1 MKKTL
6 LISFLLF
13 TFTLL
18 SAQEKVILTFPENEN
33 WGILSENNVNEM
45 YFQEY
50 IQAGEDGENWSKLV
64 NILSFES
71 GDMAVD
77 VAMDIMFLE
86 VLKTAPESK
95 LTFID
100 KKEGSWILFTIESPS
115 YIDDEN
121 YSESQLWYISIRK
134 TYMHIIFIAVKKDKI
149 SKKIIKRWTPIFK
162 SAEYQS
168 EGE

>member
-6 LISFLLF
+6 LIGILLF

-33 WGILSENNVNEM
+33 WEILSESNNNEM

-64 NILSFES
+64 NITSFES
-71 GDMAVD
+71 RGIAVD
-77 VAMDIMFLE
+77 TLMNIMFLE

-100 KKEGSWILFTIESPS
+100 KKESSWILFTIESQS

-121 YSESQLWYISIRK
+121 YSESQLWYISIREK
-134 TYMHIIFIAVKKDKI
+134 YIHICFIAVKKDKI

>member
-6 LISFLLF
+6 LIGILLF
-13 TFTLL
+13 TFTLI

-33 WGILSENNVNEM
+33 WEILSESNNNEM
-45 YFQEY
+45 FFQEY
-50 IQAGEDGENWSKLV
+50 ILAGEDGENWSKLV
-64 NILSFES
+64 NITSFGS
-71 GDMAVD
+71 RDRAVD
-77 VAMDIMFLE
+77 TLMNIMFLQ

-100 KKEGSWILFTIESPS
+100 KKESSWILFTIESPG

-121 YSESQLWYISIRK
+121 YSESQLWYISIREK
-134 TYMHIIFIAVKKDKI
+134 YIHICFIAVKKDKI